1 LGVGVFV
8 AKDVLLQGWA
18 VLVSFMSNWVFVA
31 KAVPLCG
38 YNIGPKGL
46 QIGFTNSIVS
56 FISALGPIQLP

>member
-18 VLVSFMSNWVFVA
+18 VLVSFMSSWVFVA

-38 YNIGPKGL
+38 YNVGPKGL
-46 QIGFTNSIVS
+46 
-56 FISALGPIQLP
+56 